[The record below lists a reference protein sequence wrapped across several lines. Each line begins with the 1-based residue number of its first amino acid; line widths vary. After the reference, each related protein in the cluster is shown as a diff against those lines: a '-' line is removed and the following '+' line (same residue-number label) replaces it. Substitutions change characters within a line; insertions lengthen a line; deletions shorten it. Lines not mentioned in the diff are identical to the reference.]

1 MITEREGVDVNAVHD
16 QYGTPLINA
25 VSKGCLQTVH
35 LLLHK
40 GANVNAQA
48 DIIQKYFVDDTIN
61 VRMEV
66 TALYVAAR
74 LGHLLIAR
82 LLLSYG
88 ADVSVI
94 CRDRYNLQHYTILH
108 AALSSQANAAEMVT
122 ILLEAGAVSHEDS
135 ENLGYLLSLSATK
148 SEDVSVLST
157 LLASGVHPDVGEG
170 QALQIALVNNQ
181 MDSARILIAAGADLK
196 LCGGPFGSP
205 LSAATRGGI
214 EPLRFLLTEYNVDP
228 LSCDIEGRTPLHI
241 AAAYQNLDLI
251 EYLLEL
257 GSEIDHEDSKGW
269 SAIHH
274 ATAGDSIDSL
284 KLLLARMPHHFR
296 SPAANNWSPL
306 HIACRRNG
314 PDALDLLVQYGVQ
327 PTTVTTIMGK
337 DPWNLYDIAFAY
349 RNSKL
354 LDDNDIPKHPILHD
368 CMIKSVLKA
377 PRPCFPPYD
386 WLCDGCFPG
395 YVSLG
400 ISRNFRDTK
409 AIQTAPFI
417 RQGFEQRFKCM
428 VCPDFDYCL
437 VCMASAEKT
446 HPHPLSQIDSD
457 SAEKTHSHPFSQMD
471 SDSESW

>member
-1 MITEREGVDVNAVHD
+1 MITEREGIDVNAAHD
-16 QYGTPLINA
+16 QYGPPLIIA

-35 LLLHK
+35 LLLDK

-48 DIIQKYFVDDTIN
+48 DIINIQKQFVGDFTIN
-61 VRMEV
+61 VRIEV
-66 TALYVAAR
+66 TALYVAVR
-74 LGHLLIAR
+74 LGQPRMAR

-88 ADVSVI
+88 ADVNAI
-94 CRDRYNLQHYTILH
+94 CQDRYTPQHYTILH
-108 AALSSQANAAEMVT
+108 AALFSQANATEMVT

-135 ENLGYLLSLSATK
+135 ESLGHLLSQSTMNTR
-148 SEDVSVLST
+148 DVSVLST

-170 QALQIALVNNQ
+170 QALQIALVNHQ

-205 LSAATRGGI
+205 LSAATCGGI
-214 EPLRFLLTEYNVDP
+214 EPLQFLLTECTVDP
-228 LSCDIEGRTPLHI
+228 LSCDSEGRTPLHI
-241 AAAYQNLDLI
+241 AAAYQNLDII

-257 GSEIDHEDSKGW
+257 GSEIDHEDPKGW

-274 ATAGDSIDSL
+274 ATAGDTTDSL
-284 KLLLARMPHHFR
+284 KLLLTRMPHHFR
-296 SPAANNWSPL
+296 SSAAYNWSPL
-306 HIACRRNG
+306 HLACRRNG

-327 PTTVTTIMGK
+327 PTTVTTIMGE
-337 DPWNLYDIAFAY
+337 DPWNLYDIAYAY

-368 CMIKSVLKA
+368 CMIKSALKA
-377 PRPCFPPYD
+377 PRPCFPPYN

-400 ISRNFRDTK
+400 ISRDVQNTK
-409 AIQTAPFI
+409 VIQTAPFN
-417 RQGFEQRFKCM
+417 RQGFEQRFKCI

-446 HPHPLSQIDSD
+446 HPHPFSQIDG
-457 SAEKTHSHPFSQMD
+457 
-471 SDSESW
+471 DSESW